1 MRSSRTPE
9 HRSGSSR
16 LVLLVGLF
24 ILVVGLGLAITYFT
38 QGFGSLS
45 AETTEPVPAVTETEA
60 LVEPEVV
67 SEPSAQGQSE
77 ASTAIVVPEGSAN
90 EPSSGQK
97 IESAAPE
104 VSMNESDETPKLESA
119 VDVEAKPGEPDD
131 TLKIEDIE
139 SAGTDAGEAKTEEV
153 TDEQTPISAQETGTE
168 RNLEFLPQVQFGEVL
183 GEGLVELPMPNGDR
197 VDTWY
202 TFQVDTKSGEII
214 VYFALFDEEKQSI
227 LSTVRV
233 DDYSKG
239 NDLTRAEVTLFYE
252 DGMQRIVGFDGVAG
266 TMALTQRYNVP
277 YGPSIF
283 SPELRR
289 SMVYYGMELQDAE
302 GDASLDLDL
311 DVSGL
316 SDGEKLSFMHSAP
329 AEVETAL
336 EELKSLVSYIE
347 VVRQG

>member
-67 SEPSAQGQSE
+67 SEPLAPGQSE
-77 ASTAIVVPEGSAN
+77 ANTAIVVPEGSAN
-90 EPSSGQK
+90 EPSSDPK
-97 IESAAPE
+97 IDPAAPE
-104 VSMNESDETPKLESA
+104 VPMNESDETPKLEPA
-119 VDVEAKPGEPDD
+119 VDVEAKPGEPAD
-131 TLKIEDIE
+131 TLK
-139 SAGTDAGEAKTEEV
+139 EAKAEEV
-153 TDEQTPISAQETGTE
+153 TDEQAPIPAQETGTE
-168 RNLEFLPQVQFGEVL
+168 RNLKFLPQVQFGEVL

-214 VYFALFDEEKQSI
+214 VYFALFDEEKQSL

-233 DDYSKG
+233 DDYAKG
-239 NDLTRAEVTLFYE
+239 NDLTHAEVTLFYE

-266 TMALTQRYNVP
+266 TMALTQRYNAP

-302 GDASLDLDL
+302 GNASLELDL

-316 SDGEKLSFMHSAP
+316 SEGEKLSFMQSAP
-329 AEVETAL
+329 AEVAMAL
-336 EELKSLVSYIE
+336 EELKNLVSYIE